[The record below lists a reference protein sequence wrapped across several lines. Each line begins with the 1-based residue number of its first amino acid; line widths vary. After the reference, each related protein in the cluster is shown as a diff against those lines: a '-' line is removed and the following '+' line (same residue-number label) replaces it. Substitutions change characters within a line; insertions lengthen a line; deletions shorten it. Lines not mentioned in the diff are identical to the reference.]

1 MSLTRKALSTMGIDS
16 DKIDQII
23 EMHTE
28 TVNGLKEQLESYK
41 TEVEKLPTMS
51 QELKELT
58 EYKEKYES
66 EKKSFDDFKK
76 NIETQRIKESK
87 DKAYRQLLTN
97 NKIKPNKID
106 LIMRTINLDNL
117 ELDENNNLKGSE
129 EISKSITDDWSD
141 FIETTCVK
149 GTETATPPYQ
159 STQSIDLSKLNMED
173 YIKARKNK

>member
-1 MSLTRKALSTMGIDS
+1 
-16 DKIDQII
+16 
-23 EMHTE
+23 
-28 TVNGLKEQLESYK
+28 
-41 TEVEKLPTMS
+41 
-51 QELKELT
+51 
-58 EYKEKYES
+58 
-66 EKKSFDDFKK
+66 
-76 NIETQRIKESK
+76 
-87 DKAYRQLLTN
+87 
-97 NKIKPNKID
+97 
-106 LIMRTINLDNL
+106 MRTINLDNL